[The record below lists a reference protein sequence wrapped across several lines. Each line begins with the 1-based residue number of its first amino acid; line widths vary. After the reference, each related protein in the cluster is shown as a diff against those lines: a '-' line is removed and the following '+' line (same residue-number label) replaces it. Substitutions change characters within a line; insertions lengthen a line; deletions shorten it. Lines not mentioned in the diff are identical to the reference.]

1 MNDQITK
8 HFCFTMTHKSV
19 WLLIGKFHPFLHEG
33 SERDAMRQSHRPA
46 SLTEAGEVKP
56 KAGDNTAVT
65 LWDRHHKIAS
75 DYSLRKMRHGCH
87 QCGTHVSITEMTTE
101 VCG

>member
-1 MNDQITK
+1 
-8 HFCFTMTHKSV
+8 MTHKSV

-33 SERDAMRQSHRPA
+33 SERDATRQSHRPA

-65 LWDRHHKIAS
+65 VGQKSQD
-75 DYSLRKMRHGCH
+75 
-87 QCGTHVSITEMTTE
+87 SIRLFNEKTDA
-101 VCG
+101 